1 MTVWAD
7 AVFEGG
13 GVKAIGLVG
22 ALTVAEEKGY
32 RWKRLAGTSAGSIIA
47 ALLAAGY
54 RAGDIHALM
63 MEQDFLQFMPK
74 TWYHRIPYMG
84 PALRLWIHK
93 GLYPGDALEKWI
105 GELLAR
111 RGVYTFADLK
121 ECKLSIIASDIS
133 GGKLMVLPHDYKD
146 YGYDP
151 SELTVARAVRMSCSI
166 PYFFDPVKVVNQI
179 CKKICYVVDGAIL
192 SNFPV
197 WLFDQEKPRWPT
209 FGFRLVSELTAEEH
223 HVSGP
228 ISLLRA
234 IFFTMMEAHD
244 NRYLRDQEKVR
255 TILVPTLNV
264 KMIDFHISKEKRQLL
279 FEEGRKAAEDF
290 FSNWTFAEYLAVR
303 QAKRGVSYTI
313 RPTESG

>member
-13 GVKAIGLVG
+13 GVKGIGLVG

-54 RAGDIHALM
+54 RAGDLHALM
-63 MEQDFLQFMPK
+63 MEQDFMQFMPK

-93 GLYPGDALEKWI
+93 GLYPGDSLEKWI

-121 ECKLSIIASDIS
+121 ECELSIIASDIS
-133 GGKLMVLPHDYKD
+133 GGSLMVLPHDYRD

-151 SELTVARAVRMSCSI
+151 SKLTVARAVRMSCSI

-179 CKKICYVVDGAIL
+179 SKKISYVVDGAIL

-197 WLFDQEKPRWPT
+197 WLFDQEQPRWPT
-209 FGFRLVSELTAEEH
+209 FGFRLVSELSAEEH
-223 HVSGP
+223 RILGP

-234 IFFTMMEAHD
+234 IFITMMEAHD
-244 NRYLRDQEKVR
+244 NRYLKEQEKVR
-255 TILVPTLNV
+255 TILVPSLDV
-264 KMIDFHISKEKRQLL
+264 KMTEFHISKEKRRLL
-279 FEEGRKAAEDF
+279 YEAGRQAAEDF
-290 FSNWTFAEYLAVR
+290 FRNWTFAEYLAVR

>member
-1 MTVWAD
+1 MWAD

-13 GVKAIGLVG
+13 GVKAVGLVG
-22 ALTVAEEKGY
+22 ALTVAEEKGF

-54 RAGDIHALM
+54 RADEIHTLM
-63 MEQDFLQFMPK
+63 MEQDFLQFLPK
-74 TWYHRIPYMG
+74 TWYHRVPYVG

-93 GLYPGDALEKWI
+93 GLYPGKPLEKWI

-121 ECKLSIIASDIS
+121 ECELSIISSDIS
-133 GGKLMVLPHDYKD
+133 GSNLMVLPHDYRD
-146 YGYDP
+146 YGYEP
-151 SELTVARAVRMSCSI
+151 GELTVARAVRMSCSI
-166 PYFFDPVKVVNQI
+166 PYFFDPVKLVNQI
-179 CKKICYVVDGAIL
+179 SKKTCYIVDGAIL

-209 FGFRLVSELTAEEH
+209 FGFGLISERTAEEH
-223 HVSGP
+223 RIIGP

-244 NRYLRDQEKVR
+244 NRFLKDQDRVR
-255 TILVPTLNV
+255 TILVPTLGV
-264 KMIDFHISKEKRQLL
+264 KMTDFSISKEKRRLL
-279 FEEGRKAAEDF
+279 YEAGREAAENF
-290 FSNWTFAEYLAVR
+290 FRKWTFAEYLAVR
-303 QAKRGVSYTI
+303 QAKQGVSYTI